1 MQDRRVMNRR
11 RKFIFGF
18 TAAAAALCAAVL
30 LTPAWTEVM
39 QEDIA
44 GRAGVELAESR
55 IVIRKKAR
63 TLELYDGERLT
74 KVYTMALGFA
84 PEGDKEKEGD
94 GKTPEGDFYVFTKN
108 SKSKF
113 HLSIG
118 LSYPSVD
125 DAQRGLKDRLI
136 SLQEHD
142 AIVGAIERKEMPPQK
157 TALGGEIY
165 IHGGGAG
172 SDWTWG
178 CIALENKDIEEIF
191 AAIKQGIRVSIVP

>member
-1 MQDRRVMNRR
+1 MQDRSMMNRR
-11 RKFIFGF
+11 RKLIFGF
-18 TAAAAALCAAVL
+18 TAAVAALCAAVL
-30 LTPAWTEVM
+30 LTPALTEVM
-39 QEDIA
+39 QEDITW
-44 GRAGVELAESR
+44 RAGVELADPR

-108 SKSKF
+108 AKSKF

-118 LSYPSVD
+118 LSYPSID
-125 DAQRGLKDRLI
+125 DADRGLKNGLI
-136 SLQEHD
+136 GRREYD

-178 CIALENKDIEEIF
+178 CIALANEDIEEVY
-191 AAIKQGIRVSIVP
+191 AVIKQGIRVSIVP